1 MNKMISDQYDWDEL
15 LDLISERKLTPII
28 GSELYNYNDK
38 GTVCSLDDYL
48 SNKLLELFR
57 ISDQPGLSLTQAVN
71 YLEYEKK
78 IKTLDVIRRLKTIVK
93 EINFDFPALD
103 DFLKIT
109 DLKYYVNT
117 TVYNSILE
125 KKINEIQGLN
135 ATSINFSINE
145 PFKDSDALE
154 SLTEPFVFNVFGS
167 ILNTVD
173 PALSE
178 EDLLEYAGN
187 FMLKMNGANNI
198 LNALQNKSLLFI
210 GCAYPEWLIR
220 FALRLLSNEPMN
232 LWGSRRSVIVIN
244 DNTPYRQKLYDVLKN
259 YEVITYEGST
269 AEFAK
274 ELTRQWKERN
284 PNSQKKKTVFL
295 SYTRA
300 DKEAVENM
308 KKEIEQ
314 LGNISCWYDNKELE
328 PGDDWREKIVVNIRQ
343 SDIFMPLLSANSL
356 EHEDG
361 YVQKEWSQGVNEW
374 IFRNHDKKEGKYLI
388 PVVIDDSQLYSD
400 KISKHFDPK
409 INISKV
415 PGGKPSP
422 DFLSD
427 IKKIL
432 NLS

>member
-1 MNKMISDQYDWDEL
+1 VITDQYDWDEL
-15 LDLISERKLTPII
+15 LDLITERKLTPVI
-28 GSELYNYNDK
+28 GSELYHYYEN
-38 GTVCSLDDYL
+38 GIPLSLDDYL
-48 SNKLLELFR
+48 SKKLFELFR

-71 YLEYEKK
+71 FLEYEKK
-78 IKTLDVIRRLKTIVK
+78 IKTMDVIRRLKSIVK

-103 DFLKIT
+103 EFLKIT

-125 KKINEIQGLN
+125 KKITDVQGLN

-145 PFKDSDALE
+145 PFKDSGALE

-187 FMLKMNGANNI
+187 FMMKMNGANNI

-210 GCAYPEWLIR
+210 GCAYPDWLIR

-259 YEVITYEGST
+259 YEVITYEGHT
-269 AEFAK
+269 ADFVK

-284 PNSQKKKTVFL
+284 PNSQKKKSIFL

-300 DKEAVENM
+300 DVAAVENM

-314 LGNISCWYDNKELE
+314 LGNITCWYDNKELE

-343 SDIFMPLLSANSL
+343 ADVFMPLLSANSL

-388 PVVIDDSQLYSD
+388 PVVIDDSKLYSD

-409 INISKV
+409 INITKV
-415 PGGKPSP
+415 PQGKPDP
-422 DFLSD
+422 EFLND

-432 NLS
+432 HLS